1 MEHGVYNCF
10 SFSPELHYYDYPAY
24 KDVLVVGGLKYQVTF
39 PAINGTGTVKLIGAE
54 SALTKVSVPS
64 VITYNYVTYK
74 VTVIGEKAFYK
85 NTSIRSLVIG
95 SNVTSIEDQA
105 FLGCPGLVSVTG
117 GLRLRSIGSKVFTN
131 CSKLKTFKITSSV
144 LWKIGPYSFYGDKA
158 LKTLYLKKTTKLVK
172 SGVKQSL
179 KGSKVKTVK
188 VKKSKVKKYKKI
200 FKKKNC
206 GKKVKVKK

>member
-1 MEHGVYNCF
+1 MLHEVLPQGSKADEREDPGIKEVNRRCLKSIF
-10 SFSPELHYYDYPAY
+10 SQNE
-24 KDVLVVGGLKYQVTF
+24 
-39 PAINGTGTVKLIGAE
+39 
-54 SALTKVSVPS
+54 
-64 VITYNYVTYK
+64 
-74 VTVIGEKAFYK
+74 
-85 NTSIRSLVIG
+85 IG

-188 VKKSKVKKYKKI
+188 VKKSKVKKYKKY
-200 FKKKNC
+200 FKKSNS
-206 GKKVKVKK
+206 GRSVKVKK